1 MTVNIIER
9 TTMHISTENLLW
21 TIGIIALVG
30 VVIGVMNGF
39 IGSLLAQI
47 TGG

>member
-1 MTVNIIER
+1 
-9 TTMHISTENLLW
+9 MHISTENLLW

-30 VVIGVMNGF
+30 IVLGVMNGF
-39 IGSLLAQI
+39 IQGLLSQI

>member
-1 MTVNIIER
+1 MN
-9 TTMHISTENLLW
+9 ISTENLLW

-39 IGSLLAQI
+39 IGGLLSQI

>member
-1 MTVNIIER
+1 
-9 TTMHISTENLLW
+9 MHFSTENLLW

-30 VVIGVMNGF
+30 IVLAVMNGF
-39 IGSLLAQI
+39 IQGLLTQI

>member
-1 MTVNIIER
+1 MN
-9 TTMHISTENLLW
+9 ISTENLLW

-30 VVIGVMNGF
+30 IVIGVMNGF
-39 IGSLLAQI
+39 IGGLLSQI

>member
-1 MTVNIIER
+1 
-9 TTMHISTENLLW
+9 MHFSTENLLW

-30 VVIGVMNGF
+30 IVIGVMNGF
-39 IGSLLAQI
+39 IGGLLAQI